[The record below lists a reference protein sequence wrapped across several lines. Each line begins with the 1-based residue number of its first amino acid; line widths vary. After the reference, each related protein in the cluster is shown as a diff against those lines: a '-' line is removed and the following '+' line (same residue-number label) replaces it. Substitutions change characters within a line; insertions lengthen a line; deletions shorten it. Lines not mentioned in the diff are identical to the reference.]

1 MTVMSGAD
9 CGLWDCVREFAGM
22 NRTWDDKREKGA
34 ERMSGKILVAYA
46 TRTGTTKSVAEF
58 IGEMLCKR
66 GAAVEVTDVKSA
78 GDAAQ
83 YRAAVL
89 GSAIRAGKLMPE
101 MLAFVEANQEQLEEM
116 PLAAFIVCA
125 TLQEDTEEKRHEA
138 AAYLDPLRALVEPD
152 MEGFFA
158 GAIDRSKLSLPLRLI
173 LRAMKAEDGDWRD
186 WDAIRA
192 WTARL
197 PEGLKLGGFD
207 ERSG

>member
-1 MTVMSGAD
+1 
-9 CGLWDCVREFAGM
+9 M
-22 NRTWDDKREKGA
+22 NRTGMTNGSEGA
-34 ERMSGKILVAYA
+34 ARMSEEILVAYA
-46 TRTGTTKSVAEF
+46 TRTGTTKSVADF
-58 IGEMLCKR
+58 IGEVLCKQ
-66 GAAVEVTDVKSA
+66 GAAVEVMDVKRA
-78 GDAAQ
+78 NDAAA

-101 MLAFVEANQEQLEEM
+101 MLAFAEANQERLKNM

-125 TLQEDTEEKRHEA
+125 TLQEDTEEKRREA

-192 WTARL
+192 WAARL
-197 PEGLKLGGFD
+197 PAGLKLD
-207 ERSG
+207 ALEESSGEFV